1 MEKYSVLM
9 SVYFKE
15 NPEYFGAAIESMLDQ
30 SIPPSEFVL
39 ICDGKLTEE
48 LDKVIDDY
56 TESFPALVR
65 VIRFKEN
72 CGLGE
77 ALRVG
82 TVSCSN
88 EIVARMDS
96 DDIAVPD
103 RMKWQLE
110 VLQNDPSISVVG
122 GQIQEFFGEIGNFAG
137 IRNVPEQ
144 PENICKMAAKRN
156 PMNHMTVTFRK
167 KDVLSAG
174 NYMSFDKFEDYFL
187 WVRMISQGYIFANVK
202 QICVLA
208 RVNEKMYERR
218 GGWKYFQQTLKLE
231 RYMYSSG
238 FCSKIQF
245 VSNVVVRFLGTV
257 VVPNRV
263 RRVLYRNMLRKRDHD
278 GGLNASTS
286 ECNVSVTV

>member
-1 MEKYSVLM
+1 MEKYSALM

-15 NPEYFGAAIESMLDQ
+15 NPEYFRAAIESMLNQ

-48 LDKVIDDY
+48 LDKVIDDF
-56 TESFPALVR
+56 TESFPALFR
-65 VIRFKEN
+65 VIRFEEN
-72 CGLGE
+72 RGLGE

-82 TVSCSN
+82 TLSCSN

-103 RMKWQLE
+103 RMKWQLG

-122 GQIQEFFGEIGNFAG
+122 GQIQEFFGEMGNFAG
-137 IRNVPEQ
+137 IRNVPER
-144 PENICKMAAKRN
+144 PEDIRRMAEKRN

-167 KDVLSAG
+167 KDVLAAG
-174 NYMSFDKFEDYFL
+174 NYKSFDKFEDYFL
-187 WVRMISQGYIFANVK
+187 WIRMLLQGYLFANVK
-202 QICVLA
+202 QICVYA

-218 GGWKYFQQTLKLE
+218 GGWKYFQQTRKLE
-231 RYMYSSG
+231 QYMFSSG
-238 FCSKIQF
+238 FCSKSQYLCNLVI
-245 VSNVVVRFLGTV
+245 RFLGTV

-263 RRVLYRNMLRKRDHD
+263 RQVLYRSILRKREHH
-278 GGLNASTS
+278 GGLNESTS
-286 ECNVSVTV
+286 ESNASIAV